1 VSHVRRGGSDHL
13 PPARQCGPYGG
24 GHGMHWIQAKKA
36 SEDGEGREEG
46 SVVETGI
53 GWLVVRCS
61 DGSRR
66 RYRNRSIPWLEALL
80 AQHGRE
86 VVVQERWGVLRVQS
100 YLVSISRME

>member
-1 VSHVRRGGSDHL
+1 M
-13 PPARQCGPYGG
+13 PPARQCGAYSA

-36 SEDGEGREEG
+36 TEDSQGREEG
-46 SVVETGI
+46 AVVETGI
-53 GWLVVRCS
+53 GWLVVRFS

-66 RYRNRSIPWLEALL
+66 RYRNGSIPWLEALL

-100 YLVSISRME
+100 HLVGISRME